1 MKFAVTITHVPLG
14 AVTTL
19 RIVDSILNLKDL
31 AVAWNQA
38 RVSREALSRLSPQ
51 QLDDIGLTC
60 NDLI

>member
-1 MKFAVTITHVPLG
+1 MAFVATNTQAPLG

-19 RIVDSILNLKDL
+19 RVVDSILNLKDL

-51 QLDDIGLTC
+51 QLDDIGLTPI
-60 NDLI
+60 DLI

>member
-1 MKFAVTITHVPLG
+1 MKFAVTSTHVPLG

-38 RVSREALSRLSPQ
+38 RVSREALSRLSQQ
-51 QLDDIGLTC
+51 QLDDIGLTR

>member
-1 MKFAVTITHVPLG
+1 MKFAVTSTHAPLG

-51 QLDDIGLTC
+51 QLDDIGLTR